1 MVESTKL
8 CWKDLGSS
16 LVSVKLCVILIVYY
30 FDIIIDH
37 DEW

>member
-16 LVSVKLCVILIVYY
+16 FVYDKLCVILIVNY
-30 FDIIIDH
+30 FDIMIDH